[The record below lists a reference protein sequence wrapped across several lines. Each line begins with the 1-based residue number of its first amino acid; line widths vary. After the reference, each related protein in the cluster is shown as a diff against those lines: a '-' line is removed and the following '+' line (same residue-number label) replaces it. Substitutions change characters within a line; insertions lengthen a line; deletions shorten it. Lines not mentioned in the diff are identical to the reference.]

1 MTIHDADT
9 LELASQ
15 LLSFSPAR
23 TQFSKRP
30 IVPPSHL
37 SKELHAASFVLNPS
51 STESSSKELD
61 VYYEDPNASTHRDQH
76 LDDHEWEN
84 KSIIEKRLKLER
96 SRRQVSIFYTIKNHH

>member
-30 IVPPSHL
+30 IVPSHL

-61 VYYEDPNASTHRDQH
+61 VYYEDPNASTHLDQH
-76 LDDHEWEN
+76 LEDHEWEN

-96 SRRQVSIFYTIKNHH
+96 SRRQVSIYTIKNHH